1 MAVKVLIKRM
11 MPESKS
17 NELMPLFRR
26 LRNLA
31 TNQPGYI
38 SGETLRRVDQPG
50 EFLIISTWQ
59 SIDDWRVYLV
69 SKERAEIQ
77 SEIDVRIGTETTYEI
92 YQYA

>member
-1 MAVKVLIKRM
+1 
-11 MPESKS
+11 
-17 NELMPLFRR
+17 MPLFRR

-59 SIDDWRVYLV
+59 TIDDWSEYLV

>member
-59 SIDDWRVYLV
+59 SIDDWRQYLV

>member
-11 MPESKS
+11 MPESKA

-38 SGETLRRVDQPG
+38 SGETLKRVDKPG

-59 SIDDWRVYLV
+59 SIDDWGEYVV
-69 SKERAEIQ
+69 SKERTEIQ
-77 SEIDVRIGTETTYEI
+77 NEIDVLIGTETTYEI
-92 YQYA
+92 YQYG

>member
-1 MAVKVLIKRM
+1 MAVKILIKRM
-11 MPESKS
+11 MPESKT

-38 SGETLRRVDQPG
+38 SGETLKRVDKPG

-59 SIDDWRVYLV
+59 SIDDWREYVV
-69 SKERAEIQ
+69 SQERTDIQ
-77 SEIDVRIGTETTYEI
+77 HEIDARIGTETTYEI
-92 YQYA
+92 YQYG